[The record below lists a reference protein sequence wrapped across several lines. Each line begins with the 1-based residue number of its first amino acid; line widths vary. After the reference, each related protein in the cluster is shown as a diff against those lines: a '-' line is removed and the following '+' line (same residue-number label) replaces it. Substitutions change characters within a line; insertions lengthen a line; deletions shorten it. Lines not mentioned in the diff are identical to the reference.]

1 MKKELHLVDTI
12 VAFILNDGAPVEF
25 LEFAA

>member
-1 MKKELHLVDTI
+1 MKEKLHLVDTL

-25 LEFAA
+25 LGFAR